1 MGSVL
6 TSVSQTGH
14 REVRDLP
21 SQGCPREE
29 AEPERGWSRQLGSVT
44 PSSPSLFRKGEE
56 RSKGKQRKRKHT
68 QGRGSSRPEVHA
80 AEKEVNSQ
88 GHGGVRVDGVG
99 DGAAPSPLPRTA
111 PHPEWATVSLT
122 AAKKDKQ
129 GTPGA
134 FNNGEDE
141 SLQCSQR
148 PPRTR
153 LAPQIPD
160 RAAASRPRRPPPG
173 AQGPGC
179 PWGGASPQGAGL

>member
-99 DGAAPSPLPRTA
+99 DGAAPQPIAPNSPSPRVGNCVPDGSKEGQTGNSG
-111 PHPEWATVSLT
+111 SL
-122 AAKKDKQ
+122 
-129 GTPGA
+129 
-134 FNNGEDE
+134 
-141 SLQCSQR
+141 
-148 PPRTR
+148 
-153 LAPQIPD
+153 
-160 RAAASRPRRPPPG
+160 
-173 AQGPGC
+173 
-179 PWGGASPQGAGL
+179 